1 MQSVDATDSMTNVA
15 EASVHLLNLPSTSK
29 NFLTLMILISR
40 ANGLSFTLIAYHEVL
55 IPLFLE
61 LCTTH
66 LKMTT
71 INYGHTYSTALAAY
85 PNSGILVLGDLN
97 HFVPGNLCSSFK
109 LKKLVSLP
117 TRGNNTLDQIYS
129 SLSKYYDGA
138 LILPPVGLS
147 DHSSVLLQ
155 PSGVQPTKLQSSRI
169 QRRVCKP
176 ANKRALFSSLK
187 AMNWTPL
194 YRANTCEDKFNLF
207 HSQITTVINSCLPVR
222 SIKLHPTDKPWMT
235 ADIKDAIKKRQR
247 AWSKGNI
254 VQYNMFRNKVSRLC
268 KNARSSFYNN
278 SIANMQETNPKKWWD
293 NIKLLSGLS
302 KPPLLTKIH
311 VDGAKLKDG
320 ELAEAL
326 NDCFTNVTSDIQ
338 PLDFTP
344 VDTNHSPDEYIISP
358 ESVEK
363 ALLSIKERKSNGPDD
378 IPNWVLKNFA
388 SVIYS
393 PICSLFNSSIN
404 EGYVPSLWKCANV
417 IPINKVPRPTS
428 INTDFRPIS
437 LTPVLSK
444 ILEGFVFEWLAA
456 IIMPNIDPYQYG
468 CVKKSSTTHALVHLI
483 HHWLNATK
491 APNTVI
497 RSCLIDFSKAFDRI
511 DHTILLHKLQL
522 FNTPQVL
529 LNWCANFLPNR
540 KQRVCLNSFSSPWK
554 HVHAGVPQGT
564 KLGPLF
570 FLVMVNDLR
579 TDLPL
584 YKYVDDCTIY
594 EVVTKGESS
603 MLQNEL
609 NKIIEWTNSNNM
621 KINVTKTKEL
631 SISFL
636 KNSLPAERLTVNNQ
650 SLDPIRSSKL
660 LGVNLSTDLK
670 WSIHIDEVCASQQA
684 NVFLL

>member
-1 MQSVDATDSMTNVA
+1 
-15 EASVHLLNLPSTSK
+15 
-29 NFLTLMILISR
+29 
-40 ANGLSFTLIAYHEVL
+40 
-55 IPLFLE
+55 
-61 LCTTH
+61 
-66 LKMTT
+66 
-71 INYGHTYSTALAAY
+71 
-85 PNSGILVLGDLN
+85 
-97 HFVPGNLCSSFK
+97 
-109 LKKLVSLP
+109 
-117 TRGNNTLDQIYS
+117 
-129 SLSKYYDGA
+129 
-138 LILPPVGLS
+138 
-147 DHSSVLLQ
+147 
-155 PSGVQPTKLQSSRI
+155 
-169 QRRVCKP
+169 
-176 ANKRALFSSLK
+176 
-187 AMNWTPL
+187 
-194 YRANTCEDKFNLF
+194 
-207 HSQITTVINSCLPVR
+207 
-222 SIKLHPTDKPWMT
+222 MT
-235 ADIKDAIKKRQR
+235 ANIKDAIKKRQC

-302 KPPLLTKIH
+302 KPPSLTKIH
-311 VDGAKLKDG
+311 VDGAELKDG

-344 VDTNHSPDEYIISP
+344 VDTNHSPDEYVITP

-363 ALLSIKERKSNGPDD
+363 ALLSIKERKSNDPDD

-393 PICSLFNSSIN
+393 PRCSLFNSSIN

-428 INTDFRPIS
+428 INTDFRPFS

-444 ILEGFVFEWLAA
+444 ILDGFVFEWLAA

-468 CVKKSSTTHALVHLI
+468 YVKKSSTTHALVHLI
-483 HHWLNATK
+483 HHWLNATE

-497 RSCLIDFSKAFDRI
+497 RSCLINFSKAFDRI

-529 LNWCANFLPNR
+529 LNWCANFLTNR
-540 KQRVCLNSFSSPWK
+540 KQHVCLNSFSSPWK

-584 YKYVDDCTIY
+584 YKYVDHCTIY

-603 MLQNEL
+603 ILQNEL

-636 KNSLPAERLTVNNQ
+636 KNSLPAERLMVNNQ

-670 WSIHIDEVCASQQA
+670 WSIHIDEVCARASKRLFA
-684 NVFLL
+684 LRTLKRNGVPVADLRSVYCYFIRPLLEYACPVWHSSLTCTLNNQLEGIQRRALRIIYPQMSYKDSITQFNLPTLYDRPELLCESFYKNATRPDSKLFNLLPEPTPSHYNLRKPSRLPLFKCRTKRFKNSFIPSSVAKWD

>member
-1 MQSVDATDSMTNVA
+1 MLKT
-15 EASVHLLNLPSTSK
+15 PSK
-29 NFLTLMILISR
+29 NV
-40 ANGLSFTLIAYHEVL
+40 NVL
-55 IPLFLE
+55 GQKE
-61 LCTTH
+61 TSYN
-66 LKMTT
+66 T
-71 INYGHTYSTALAAY
+71 ICFATKSPDFVKT
-85 PNSGILVLGDLN
+85 LVL
-97 HFVPGNLCSSFK
+97 
-109 LKKLVSLP
+109 
-117 TRGNNTLDQIYS
+117 
-129 SLSKYYDGA
+129 
-138 LILPPVGLS
+138 
-147 DHSSVLLQ
+147 
-155 PSGVQPTKLQSSRI
+155 
-169 QRRVCKP
+169 
-176 ANKRALFSSLK
+176 LF
-187 AMNWTPL
+187 
-194 YRANTCEDKFNLF
+194 
-207 HSQITTVINSCLPVR
+207 ITTVSRTC
-222 SIKLHPTDKPWMT
+222 
-235 ADIKDAIKKRQR
+235 KKT
-247 AWSKGNI
+247 K
-254 VQYNMFRNKVSRLC
+254 
-268 KNARSSFYNN
+268 
-278 SIANMQETNPKKWWD
+278 PKKWWD
-293 NIKLLSGLS
+293 NIKLLYGLS
-302 KPPLLTKIH
+302 KPPSLIKIH
-311 VDGAKLKDG
+311 VDGAELKDG
-320 ELAEAL
+320 ELSEAL

-338 PLDFTP
+338 PLDLTP
-344 VDTNHSPDEYIISP
+344 VDTNHSPDEYVISP

-404 EGYVPSLWKCANV
+404 EGYVPPLRKCANV

-428 INTDFRPIS
+428 INSDFRPIS

-468 CVKKSSTTHALVHLI
+468 CVKKSSTTHALVHLT
-483 HHWLNATK
+483 HHWLNATE

-529 LNWCANFLPNR
+529 LNWCANFRTNQ
-540 KQRVCLNSFSSPWK
+540 KQRVCLNSFFSPWK

-564 KLGPLF
+564 KLGSLF

-579 TDLPL
+579 TSDLPL

-594 EVVTKGESS
+594 EVLTKGESS
-603 MLQNEL
+603 ILENEL
-609 NKIIEWTNSNNM
+609 NKIVEWTNCNNM

-670 WSIHIDEVCASQQA
+670 WSIHIDEVCARASKRLFA
-684 NVFLL
+684 LRTLKRNGVPPADLRSVYCYFIRPLLEYAYPVWHSSLTCTLNNQLEDIQRRALRIIYPQMSYKDSITQFNLPTLYDRRQLLCE